1 MQLAR
6 AQGAKWT
13 QGEIILERYS
23 DIDRDSGVARYESGL
38 DFIRVQFSDGSQY
51 LYTNSSSGSHHIENM
66 KQLAQRGD
74 GLNAYINKH
83 AKKSYQR
90 QER

>member
-1 MQLAR
+1 M
-6 AQGAKWT
+6 
-13 QGEIILERYS
+13 ERYS
-23 DIDRDSGVARYESGL
+23 DIDRDSGVVKYEAGS

-51 LYTNSSSGSHHIENM
+51 LYTYSSAGRHHIERM

-83 AKKSYQR
+83 AKKAYQR
-90 QER
+90 LER

>member
-1 MQLAR
+1 MEQ
-6 AQGAKWT
+6 
-13 QGEIILERYS
+13 YS
-23 DIDRDSGVARYESGL
+23 DIDRDSGVVRYEAGP

-51 LYTNSSSGSHHIENM
+51 LYTEGSAGNHHIANM

-83 AKKSYQR
+83 AKKKYQR